1 MRENTVR
8 ATLWAFEVE
17 HVKPTARLQDA
28 PDRPQRLA
36 LFAGREV
43 VEHERR
49 EHTVEARRRVWKVI
63 SKSLIE
69 LDGNRRLRCFAPGAG
84 KSLRVRVDSNHL
96 DVRMKTLDQCSQ
108 CACTTTNIENAIPW
122 PKGRMIK

>member
-1 MRENTVR
+1 VGENTMRV
-8 ATLWAFEVE
+8 TLWTFEVE
-17 HVKPTARLQDA
+17 HVKFTTWLEDA
-28 PDRPQRLA
+28 LDRPQRPV
-36 LFAGREV
+36 LFVGRQV
-43 VEHERR
+43 VEHKRR
-49 EHTVEARRRVWKVI
+49 EHPVEARRRVWKVI

-84 KSLRVRVDSNHL
+84 KSLGVRVDSNHL
-96 DVRMKTLDQCSQ
+96 DVRMKTLDQCRQ